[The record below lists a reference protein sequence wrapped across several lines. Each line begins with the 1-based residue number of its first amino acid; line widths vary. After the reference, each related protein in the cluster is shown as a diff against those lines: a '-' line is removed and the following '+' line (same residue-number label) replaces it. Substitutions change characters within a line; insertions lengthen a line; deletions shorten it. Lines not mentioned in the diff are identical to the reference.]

1 MTRSALL
8 NTATKAKQPIVQQT
22 KRNFARG
29 TNGQV
34 SGTSMMAVGAMGVG
48 ISGLT
53 YLSWMGHQ
61 QRKYAT
67 PEM

>member
-22 KRNFARG
+22 KRTFARG
-29 TNGQV
+29 
-34 SGTSMMAVGAMGVG
+34 SGTAASGGTKMAVGAMGVG
-48 ISGLT
+48 LSGLT